1 MAKRKKHH
9 RRTSRRRRMG
19 AVTTGG
25 LQTALSI
32 TAGAVL
38 GRILSKKLEG
48 KMNPTMTN
56 GIQIAAG
63 LVLPKFAKNKMVAGL
78 ATGMFVNGTVGLLQS
93 TGVIGAIGAIGETDE
108 DTLQIS
114 GSSDINEIAGIGEY
128 EESDESFAGIQDDG
142 VMSGGS
148 SDIAILAGD
157 DWESDVY

>member
-1 MAKRKKHH
+1 
-9 RRTSRRRRMG
+9 
-19 AVTTGG
+19 
-25 LQTALSI
+25 
-32 TAGAVL
+32 
-38 GRILSKKLEG
+38 
-48 KMNPTMTN
+48 
-56 GIQIAAG
+56 
-63 LVLPKFAKNKMVAGL
+63 
-78 ATGMFVNGTVGLLQS
+78 
-93 TGVIGAIGAIGETDE
+93 VIGAIGAIGETDE